1 MKRFFFVC
9 SIILLTA
16 CSSHSWN
23 TQPVT
28 VSQTPDSQNAQV
40 KIAEAAASVSDSL
53 AQLAAIEKATHADV
67 KLPPP
72 ANPASIDMAQH
83 VSVDW
88 NGPLEPLLQ
97 QIAKASNYRLQV
109 LGKRPVVPVIVTV
122 NASDE
127 PLASVLR
134 DASYQAAKQAN
145 VLVYF
150 SRRIIE
156 LRYRNV

>member
-9 SIILLTA
+9 SMLLLTA

-28 VSQTPDSQNAQV
+28 VSKTNDSQNAQI
-40 KIAEAAASVSDSL
+40 KIAEAATSVSDSL
-53 AQLAAIEKATHADV
+53 AQLAAIEKATHTDV
-67 KLPPP
+67 KLPAPV
-72 ANPASIDMAQH
+72 NPASIDMAQH

-88 NGPLEPLLQ
+88 TGPLESLLQ
-97 QIAKASNYRLQV
+97 QIAKASGYRLQV
-109 LGKRPVVPVIVTV
+109 IGKRPPIPVIVAV

-127 PLASVLR
+127 PLATVLR

-145 VLVYF
+145 VLVYS